1 LSTVAIRNLFEGEEK
16 IIILQ
21 EAVAIRQL
29 NKLFCKSS
37 EVQMKNESTKNI
49 PAHNILDFHQML

>member
-1 LSTVAIRNLFEGEEK
+1 LSTVAMRKLFVGEEK

-21 EAVAIRQL
+21 EPVAIRQL
-29 NKLFCKSS
+29 KSS

-49 PAHNILDFHQML
+49 PAHNILDFRC